1 MNLTRTRTTRVAA
14 LLAASALALTACGS
28 DENNAAADEEADGGT
43 ATESESAELSG
54 TLRGAGSSAQAA
66 AMEGW
71 IAGFQGENSGV
82 TINYDPVGSGGGR
95 EQFLA
100 GGTAFA
106 GSDAALKEEELAQ
119 AEERC
124 GAGGLVEVPLYI
136 SPIAVAFNL
145 PDIETLNLSPQT
157 IAGIFKQE
165 IKKWNAPEIAEDNP
179 DAELPDLAITPVN
192 RADDSG
198 TTENF
203 TEYLAAAAPDVWT
216 FEPDGVFPVEGGESA
231 QGTSGV
237 IQATNAAEGAI
248 TYADASQVGDLGTV
262 AVGVGEEFVEYS
274 PDAAASLVEN
284 SPRVEGRPE
293 GSLAL
298 ELARDTTESGNYPIV
313 LVSYQLACKTY
324 DDATQGELV
333 KSFLEYV
340 ASEEGQA
347 ASQKSAGSAPISEE
361 LRTDVLAQLEQI
373 GA

>member
-1 MNLTRTRTTRVAA
+1 MKLQRTTRLVA
-14 LLAASALALTACGS
+14 LLAAGSLALTACS
-28 DENNAAADEEADGGT
+28 DDDQAGATDT
-43 ATESESAELSG
+43 ATTGETGLSG
-54 TLRGAGSSAQAA
+54 TLAGAGSSAQGA

-71 IAGFQGENSGV
+71 IAGFQTANEDV

-100 GGTAFA
+100 GGTDFG
-106 GSDAALKEEELAQ
+106 GSDAALDEEELPL

-124 GAGGLVEVPLYI
+124 GDGGLIEVPLYI

-145 PDIETLNLSPQT
+145 PGVETLNLSPEV

-165 IKKWNAPEIAEDNP
+165 ITQWNAPEIAADNP
-179 DAELPDLAITPVN
+179 EATLPDLAITPVN

-203 TEYLAAAAPDVWT
+203 TEYLAAAAPEVWT
-216 FEPDGVFPVEGGESA
+216 EEPDGVWPIAGGEA
-231 QGTSGV
+231 GQGTSGV
-237 IQATNAAEGAI
+237 IQATTAAEGAI

-262 AVGVGEEFVEYS
+262 AVGVGEEFVAYS
-274 PDAAASLVEN
+274 PEAAAAVVAN

-298 ELARDTTESGNYPIV
+298 EIARDTTESGNYPIV

-324 DDATQGELV
+324 EDETQGELV
-333 KSFLEYV
+333 KAFLEYV
-340 ASEEGQA
+340 ASEDGQA
-347 ASQKSAGSAPISEE
+347 ASQESAGSAPISDD